1 MSTELF
7 APIILSTTEQEL
19 VVQALSTL
27 PVRKYLTALANE
39 TIREIAYG
47 EPAVNETS
55 ESYLRRLALV
65 KGRLEALN
73 TLLQIQ
79 AAE

>member
-7 APIILSTTEQEL
+7 PAQTLSETEQTI
-19 VVQALSTL
+19 VADALSM
-27 PVRKYLTALANE
+27 PAVKKYLTALANDA
-39 TIREIAYG
+39 IKDIVYGQAEI
-47 EPAVNETS
+47 NETP

-65 KGRLEALN
+65 KGRLEAVN

-79 AAE
+79 AA